1 MQAELTGQT
10 GYEKS
15 EAGEKPDGNRRN
27 GKPSKTLRTDQGPM
41 EIAVP
46 RDREGEFEP
55 QIVAKHQREWRG
67 FDDKILPV
75 YSLGISTQ
83 GIREN
88 LKDIYSVEV
97 PPELIS
103 RVTDEV
109 KGLVEEWRNRPP
121 GPFYPVVFP
130 GALRASIRDEGH
142 ISKKSVYAATKL
154 PMALA
159 VRLDGQ
165 KELGETKFR
174 TGCG

>member
-1 MQAELTGQT
+1 M
-10 GYEKS
+10 
-15 EAGEKPDGNRRN
+15 
-27 GKPSKTLRTDQGPM
+27 
-41 EIAVP
+41 
-46 RDREGEFEP
+46 
-55 QIVAKHQREWRG
+55 
-67 FDDKILPV
+67 

-121 GPFYPVVFP
+121 GPFYPVIFP

-142 ISKKSVYAATKL
+142 ISKKSVY
-154 PMALA
+154 
-159 VRLDGQ
+159 V
-165 KELGETKFR
+165 
-174 TGCG
+174 GCPISIN